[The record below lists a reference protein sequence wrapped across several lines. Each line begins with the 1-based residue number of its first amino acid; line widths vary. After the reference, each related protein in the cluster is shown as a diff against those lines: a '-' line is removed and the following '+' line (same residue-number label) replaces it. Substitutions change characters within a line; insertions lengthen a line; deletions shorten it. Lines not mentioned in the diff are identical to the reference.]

1 LQPPERLA
9 NGPPSAPFVRR
20 VSFSGEKRARLQKFP
35 RAGCRESARFTK
47 SGRKTTQTS
56 SASSLRKGQSRVTS
70 RQSPVESPVGQSD
83 FEADRLG
90 GWRLT
95 TKTDD

>member
-1 LQPPERLA
+1 
-9 NGPPSAPFVRR
+9 
-20 VSFSGEKRARLQKFP
+20 
-35 RAGCRESARFTK
+35 
-47 SGRKTTQTS
+47 
-56 SASSLRKGQSRVTS
+56 LRKGQSRVTS

-95 TKTDD
+95 TETDDRRPRPTTDDWDRRL